1 MRWPFTSIKNAS
13 GSPQIQSAARCGGPA
28 FADPALAASA
38 DDGLPAKAADQMALC
53 RTADRVSRITRE
65 FSMDRF
71 AARRRVLLRRRMKLR
86 RAVWQGRHWMP
97 MQ

>member
-28 FADPALAASA
+28 FAEASA
-38 DDGLPAKAADQMALC
+38 DSPLAKAADQMALC
-53 RTADRVSRITRE
+53 RTTDRVSRITRE

-71 AARRRVLLRRRMKLR
+71 AARRRVLLRRRMKR
-86 RAVWQGRHWMP
+86 RRVWQDRHWMP
-97 MQ
+97 TQ